1 MSMQMILQICDFK
14 VNVMLSR
21 DNVGTLSA
29 PILQGAQLLCS
40 GYWVVATW
48 PFAVVLSQSF
58 D

>member
-1 MSMQMILQICDFK
+1 MQMILQICDFK